1 MFHWTYQRP
10 KPRYLKY
17 DKEEILLFTLSRFHF
32 FLQSFYL
39 FLKSPIFP
47 VTASVVVITSLQNA
61 KNKNKIPFRIPVYS
75 IPPTKQEDFIVYDKM
90 LCEDLYSSVKVI
102 HCPKYTG
109 ICPKS
114 WEYLSKPGKFS
125 GTSLGVMVLEVF
137 CYKAE
142 MSYAFYKAVH
152 SRRRCV
158 SRFPSIKMK
167 TALKFHGKCPGMFFM
182 KLLWTWVCEQWATA
196 PKRTYRVR
204 ASGISHHNTFHQHKS
219 NALTKAI
226 SHTWLLSTW
235 NVLSVTQE
243 LNFKLYYNLISL
255 KLNV

>member
-125 GTSLGVMVLEVF
+125 GTSLGVMCWKCFATKQKWVMPFTRQSIQEGDVCHVF
-137 CYKAE
+137 LLLKWKQLWSSMENVQVCFLWNCCEPEFVNNEPLPPREPTGLGPRASLITILFININL
-142 MSYAFYKAVH
+142 M
-152 SRRRCV
+152 
-158 SRFPSIKMK
+158 PSQ
-167 TALKFHGKCPGMFFM
+167 
-182 KLLWTWVCEQWATA
+182 KLLATHDC
-196 PKRTYRVR
+196 
-204 ASGISHHNTFHQHKS
+204 S
-219 NALTKAI
+219 ALEMCLV
-226 SHTWLLSTW
+226 WLRNW
-235 NVLSVTQE
+235 I
-243 LNFKLYYNLISL
+243 LNCITI
-255 KLNV
+255 